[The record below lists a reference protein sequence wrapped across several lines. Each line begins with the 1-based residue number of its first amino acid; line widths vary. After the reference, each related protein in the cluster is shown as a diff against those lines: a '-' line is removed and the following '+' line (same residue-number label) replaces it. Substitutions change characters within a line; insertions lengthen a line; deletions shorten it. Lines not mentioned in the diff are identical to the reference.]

1 MRKAGWKIFHQLE
14 IDIIHFQRQSKKMR
28 PAMVWI
34 EYYRL
39 LYEYFKKNRSI
50 MSYLC
55 LRIFRFFKLV
65 INLVLTFIG
74 LLLTLGVKKRFR
86 GKIVV
91 YFRIF
96 WWHLAL
102 CPDHVGLKGKDR

>member
-1 MRKAGWKIFHQLE
+1 
-14 IDIIHFQRQSKKMR
+14 
-28 PAMVWI
+28 
-34 EYYRL
+34 
-39 LYEYFKKNRSI
+39 